1 MQEEM
6 ICAGD
11 IFAEVERAEVLDSDS
26 IDNEIH
32 TLSAGCGRVTLVCC

>member
-11 IFAEVERAEVLDSDS
+11 IFAEVERAEVLDADTT
-26 IDNEIH
+26 DNEIK
-32 TLSAGCGRVTLVCC
+32 TFSVVCSNYTMFCC

>member
-1 MQEEM
+1 MQEVM

-11 IFAEVERAEVLDSDS
+11 IFAEVERAELLDSDS

-32 TLSAGCGRVTLVCC
+32 TISAECITLTVVCC

>member
-11 IFAEVERAEVLDSDS
+11 IFAEVERAELLDS
-26 IDNEIH
+26 EI
-32 TLSAGCGRVTLVCC
+32 GRAHV